1 MKKITKTFLL
11 VSTLIL
17 SSCGQENTFA
27 TYKDNINDY
36 KGCVVLSVQTWHIEK
51 DDGVFY
57 VVRND
62 SGKIISL
69 NLPYYFNNTFKAKD
83 TIK

>member
-1 MKKITKTFLL
+1 MKKITKKLL
-11 VSTLIL
+11 VVFSLII
-17 SSCGQENTFA
+17 SSCGNDNTLA
-27 TYKDNINDY
+27 TSKNNINDY

-57 VVRND
+57 VIRND

-69 NLPYYFNNTFKAKD
+69 NLPYYFHNTFKAKD

>member
-1 MKKITKTFLL
+1 MKKITKTLLL

-17 SSCGQENTFA
+17 SSCGEENTLA
-27 TYKDNINDY
+27 TYKNNINDY
-36 KGCVVLSVQTWHIEK
+36 KGCVVLSVQTWHIKK

-57 VVRND
+57 VIRND
-62 SGKIISL
+62 SGQIISL
-69 NLPYYFNNTFKAKD
+69 NLPYYFHNTFKAKD